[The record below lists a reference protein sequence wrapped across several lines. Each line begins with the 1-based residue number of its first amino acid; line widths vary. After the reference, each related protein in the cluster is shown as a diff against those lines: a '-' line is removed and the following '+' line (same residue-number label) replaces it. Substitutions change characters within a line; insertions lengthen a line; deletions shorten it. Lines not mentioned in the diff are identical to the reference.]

1 MIVLIDNYDSF
12 TYNLYQL
19 LGAYEEEIVVL
30 RNDKVT
36 IQELEEMKP
45 KAIILSP
52 GPGKPEDAGIC
63 IQVIQHFYKQIPILG
78 ICLGHQAIISA
89 FGGEIV
95 RAENIKHG
103 KTSRVK
109 HNGTSIFSYVTQP
122 LTAMRYHSLVAAK
135 QTIPKCFDVL
145 ATAMDDGEIMA
156 VRHNYYPLF
165 GLQFHPESI
174 ATEEGGK
181 LIRAFLANVKEGE
194 RV

>member
-63 IQVIQHFYKQIPILG
+63 TQVIQHFYKQIPILG
-78 ICLGHQAIISA
+78 ICLGHQAIVSA

-95 RAENIKHG
+95 RAEHIKHG

-109 HNGTSIFSYVTQP
+109 HNGTSIFSYVAQP

-135 QTIPKCFDVL
+135 HTIPKCFDVL

-174 ATEEGGK
+174 ATEEGEK
-181 LIRAFLANVKEGE
+181 LIRAFLSNVKEE
-194 RV
+194 EQV

>member
-63 IQVIQHFYKQIPILG
+63 TQVIQHFYKQIPILG
-78 ICLGHQAIISA
+78 ICLGHQAIVSA

-95 RAENIKHG
+95 RAEHIKHG

-109 HNGTSIFSYVTQP
+109 HNGTSIFSYVAQP
-122 LTAMRYHSLVAAK
+122 LTAMRYHSLVTAK
-135 QTIPKCFDVL
+135 HTIPKCFDVL

-181 LIRAFLANVKEGE
+181 LIRAFLSSVKEEE

>member
-19 LGAYEEEIVVL
+19 LGASAEQIVVL

-36 IQELEEMKP
+36 IKELEEMRP
-45 KAIILSP
+45 DAIILSP
-52 GPGKPEDAGIC
+52 GPGKPEGAGIC
-63 IQVIQHFYKQIPILG
+63 MEVIQHFYKTIPILG
-78 ICLGHQAIISA
+78 ICLGHQAIVAA

-95 RAENIKHG
+95 QAAHIKHG
-103 KTSRVK
+103 KTSLVK
-109 HNGTSIFSYVTQP
+109 HNGTSIFSYVKQP
-122 LTAMRYHSLVAAK
+122 LSAMRYHSLVAK
-135 QTIPKCFDVL
+135 QQTLPSCFDIL

-181 LIRAFLANVKEGE
+181 LIRAFLSDVKEVE

>member
-78 ICLGHQAIISA
+78 ICLGHQAIVSA

-95 RAENIKHG
+95 RAEHIKHG

-181 LIRAFLANVKEGE
+181 LIRAFLSNVKEEE

>member
-78 ICLGHQAIISA
+78 ICLGHQAIVSA

-95 RAENIKHG
+95 GAKHIKHG

-122 LTAMRYHSLVAAK
+122 FTAMRYHSLVATK
-135 QTIPKCFDVL
+135 HTIPKCFDVL

-181 LIRAFLANVKEGE
+181 LIRAFLSSVKEEE

>member
-19 LGAYEEEIVVL
+19 LGEYVEEIVVL

-36 IQELEEMKP
+36 IQDLQEMKP
-45 KAIILSP
+45 RAIILSP

-63 IQVIQHFYKQIPILG
+63 IEMIQHFYKEIPILG

-95 RAENIKHG
+95 RANCIKHG

-122 LTAMRYHSLVAAK
+122 LTAMRYHSLVAA
-135 QTIPKCFDVL
+135 QNSMPQCFDVL

-181 LIRAFLANVKEGE
+181 LIRAFLSQVKEVE
-194 RV
+194 KV

>member
-19 LGAYEEEIVVL
+19 LGEYEEEIVVL

-36 IQELEEMKP
+36 IQELEEMRP

-63 IQVIQHFYKQIPILG
+63 IRVIQHFYKQIPILG
-78 ICLGHQAIISA
+78 ICLGHQAIVSA

-95 RAENIKHG
+95 RAEHIKHG

-109 HNGTSIFSYVTQP
+109 HNGTSIFSYVAQP

-181 LIRAFLANVKEGE
+181 LIRAFLSSVKEEE

>member
-52 GPGKPEDAGIC
+52 GPGKPEGAGVC

-95 RAENIKHG
+95 RAEHIKHG

-145 ATAMDDGEIMA
+145 ATAMDDEEIMA

>member
-12 TYNLYQL
+12 TYNLYQM
-19 LGAYEEEIVVL
+19 LGAYEEEIIVL

-95 RAENIKHG
+95 RAEHIKHG

-109 HNGTSIFSYVTQP
+109 HNGISIFSYVTQP

-135 QTIPKCFDVL
+135 QTIPECFDVL
-145 ATAMDDGEIMA
+145 ATAMDDEEIMA

>member
-95 RAENIKHG
+95 RAEQIKHG

-135 QTIPKCFDVL
+135 QTIPKCFDIL
-145 ATAMDDGEIMA
+145 ATAMDDEEIMA

-181 LIRAFLANVKEGE
+181 LIRAFLANVKEE
-194 RV
+194 EQV

>member
-63 IQVIQHFYKQIPILG
+63 TQVIQHFYKQIPILG
-78 ICLGHQAIISA
+78 ICLGHQAIVSA

-95 RAENIKHG
+95 RAEHIKHG

-109 HNGTSIFSYVTQP
+109 HNGTSIFSYVAQP

-135 QTIPKCFDVL
+135 HTIPKCFDVL

-181 LIRAFLANVKEGE
+181 LIRAFLSNVKEE
-194 RV
+194 EQV

>member
-78 ICLGHQAIISA
+78 ICLGHQAIVSA

-181 LIRAFLANVKEGE
+181 LIRAFLSNVKEEE

>member
-36 IQELEEMKP
+36 IQELEGMKP

>member
-36 IQELEEMKP
+36 IQELEGMKP

-95 RAENIKHG
+95 RAEHIKHG

-145 ATAMDDGEIMA
+145 ATAMDDEEIMA

>member
-63 IQVIQHFYKQIPILG
+63 TQVIQHFYKQIPILG
-78 ICLGHQAIISA
+78 ICLGHQAIVSA

-95 RAENIKHG
+95 RAEHIKHG

-135 QTIPKCFDVL
+135 HTIPKCFDVL

-181 LIRAFLANVKEGE
+181 LIRAFLSNVKEEE

>member
-19 LGAYEEEIVVL
+19 LGAYYKGIVVL

-36 IQELEEMKP
+36 VQELKEMKP

-63 IQVIQHFYKQIPILG
+63 IEVIRHFYKQIPILG

-95 RAENIKHG
+95 RAEHIKHG

-109 HNGTSIFSYVTQP
+109 HNGTSIFSYVAQP

-135 QTIPKCFDVL
+135 HTIPKCFDVL
-145 ATAMDDGEIMA
+145 ATAMDDGEVMA
-156 VRHNYYPLF
+156 VCHNYYPLF

-181 LIRAFLANVKEGE
+181 LMRAFLSNVKEEE

>member
-19 LGAYEEEIVVL
+19 LGEYVEEIVVL

-36 IQELEEMKP
+36 VQELQEMKP
-45 KAIILSP
+45 RAIILSP

-63 IQVIQHFYKQIPILG
+63 IEIIQHFYKEIPILG

-95 RAENIKHG
+95 RAEQIKHG

-122 LTAMRYHSLVAAK
+122 LTAMRYHSLVAA
-135 QTIPKCFDVL
+135 QNSLPQCFDVL

-181 LIRAFLANVKEGE
+181 LIRAFLSQVKEVE
-194 RV
+194 KV

>member
-19 LGAYEEEIVVL
+19 LGAYEEHVVVL
-30 RNDKVT
+30 RNDEVT
-36 IQELEEMKP
+36 TQQLEGMKP
-45 KAIILSP
+45 KAIVLSP
-52 GPGKPEDAGIC
+52 GPGRPEDAGIC
-63 IQVIQHFYKQIPILG
+63 IDVVQHFCNRVPILG
-78 ICLGHQAIISA
+78 VCLGHQAIITA

-95 RAENIKHG
+95 RAENVKHG
-103 KTSRVK
+103 KTSLVK
-109 HNGTSIFSYVTQP
+109 HNGTSMFSYAKQP
-122 LTAMRYHSLVAAK
+122 LSVMRYHSLVAES
-135 QTIPKCFDVL
+135 TSLPNCFDVL

-174 ATEEGGK
+174 ATEEGVK
-181 LIRAFLANVKEGE
+181 LIEAFLSYVGEVE

>member
-19 LGAYEEEIVVL
+19 LGQYEEEIIVL

-45 KAIILSP
+45 NAIILSP

-63 IQVIQHFYKQIPILG
+63 TQVIRHFYKQIPILG
-78 ICLGHQAIISA
+78 ICLGHQAIVSA

-95 RAENIKHG
+95 RAEHIKHG

-122 LTAMRYHSLVAAK
+122 LTAMRYHSLVAEK
-135 QTIPKCFDVL
+135 HTIPKCFDVL

-181 LIRAFLANVKEGE
+181 LIRAFLSNVKEGE

>member
-19 LGAYEEEIVVL
+19 LGSSGENIVVL

-36 IQELEEMKP
+36 IKELEEMKP
-45 KAIILSP
+45 QAIILSP
-52 GPGKPEDAGIC
+52 GPGRPEDAGIC
-63 IQVIQHFYKQIPILG
+63 IEVIQHFYKSIPILG
-78 ICLGHQAIISA
+78 ICLGHQAIVTA

-95 RAENIKHG
+95 RAERIKHG
-103 KTSRVK
+103 KTSLVK
-109 HNGTSIFSYVTQP
+109 HNGTSIFSYIKQP
-122 LTAMRYHSLVAAK
+122 LTAMRYHSLVAK
-135 QTIPKCFDVL
+135 QHTLPNCFDVL

-156 VRHNYYPLF
+156 VRHHYYPLF

-181 LIRAFLANVKEGE
+181 LIQAFLSHVKEVE

>member
-19 LGAYEEEIVVL
+19 LGAYEEEIIVL

-78 ICLGHQAIISA
+78 ICLGHQAIVSA

-95 RAENIKHG
+95 RAEHIKHG

-156 VRHNYYPLF
+156 VRHNYYSLF

-181 LIRAFLANVKEGE
+181 LIRAFLANVKEEE

>member
-19 LGAYEEEIVVL
+19 LGVYEEEIVVL

-63 IQVIQHFYKQIPILG
+63 IQVIQHFYKQILILG
-78 ICLGHQAIISA
+78 ICLGHQAIVSA

-95 RAENIKHG
+95 RAEHIKHG

-135 QTIPKCFDVL
+135 HTIPKCFDVL

-181 LIRAFLANVKEGE
+181 LICAFLSSVKEEE

>member
-63 IQVIQHFYKQIPILG
+63 TQVIQHFYKQIPILG
-78 ICLGHQAIISA
+78 ICLGHQAIVSA

-95 RAENIKHG
+95 RAEHIKHG

-109 HNGTSIFSYVTQP
+109 HNGTSIFSYVAQP

-135 QTIPKCFDVL
+135 HTIPKCFDVL

-181 LIRAFLANVKEGE
+181 LIRAFLSNVKEEE

>member
-19 LGAYEEEIVVL
+19 LGAYAENIVVI

-36 IQELEEMKP
+36 IKELEGMKP
-45 KAIILSP
+45 QAIILSP
-52 GPGKPEDAGIC
+52 GPGRPEDAGIC
-63 IQVIQHFYKQIPILG
+63 IEVIQHFYKSIPILG
-78 ICLGHQAIISA
+78 ICLGHQAIVTA

-95 RAENIKHG
+95 QAERIKHG
-103 KTSRVK
+103 KTSLVK
-109 HNGTSIFSYVTQP
+109 HNGTSIFSYVKQP
-122 LTAMRYHSLVAAK
+122 LTAMRYHSLVAERH
-135 QTIPKCFDVL
+135 TLPNCFDVL

-181 LIRAFLANVKEGE
+181 LIQAFLSHVKEVE

>member
-19 LGAYEEEIVVL
+19 LGEYEEEIVVL

-63 IQVIQHFYKQIPILG
+63 TQVIQHFYKQIPILG
-78 ICLGHQAIISA
+78 ICLGHQAIVSA

-95 RAENIKHG
+95 RAEHIKHG

-109 HNGTSIFSYVTQP
+109 HNGTSIFSYVAQP

-181 LIRAFLANVKEGE
+181 LIRAFLSRVKEEE

>member
-1 MIVLIDNYDSF
+1 M
-12 TYNLYQL
+12 YQL

-63 IQVIQHFYKQIPILG
+63 TQVIQHFYKQIPILG
-78 ICLGHQAIISA
+78 ICLGHQAIVSA

-95 RAENIKHG
+95 RAEHIKHG

-135 QTIPKCFDVL
+135 HTIPKCFDVL

-181 LIRAFLANVKEGE
+181 LIRAFLSSVKEEE

>member
-19 LGAYEEEIVVL
+19 LGEYEEEIVVV
-30 RNDKVT
+30 RNDQIT
-36 IQELEEMKP
+36 IEQLEKMKP
-45 KAIILSP
+45 KGIVLSP

-63 IQVIQHFYKQIPILG
+63 IEVIRNFYKNVPILG

-95 RAENIKHG
+95 RAERIKHG

-122 LTAMRYHSLVAAK
+122 LTAMRYHSLVAA
-135 QTIPKCFDVL
+135 QNSLPQCFDIL

-181 LIRAFLANVKEGE
+181 LIRAFLAEVKEEE

>member
-19 LGAYEEEIVVL
+19 LGEYEEEIVVL

-36 IQELEEMKP
+36 IQELEEMRP

-63 IQVIQHFYKQIPILG
+63 IQVIRHFYKQIPILG
-78 ICLGHQAIISA
+78 ICLGHQAIVSA

-95 RAENIKHG
+95 RAEHIKHG

-109 HNGTSIFSYVTQP
+109 HNGTSIFSYVAQP

-181 LIRAFLANVKEGE
+181 LIRAFLSSVKEEE

>member
-52 GPGKPEDAGIC
+52 GPGKPEGAGVC

-95 RAENIKHG
+95 RAEHIKHG

-145 ATAMDDGEIMA
+145 ATAMDDEEIMA
-156 VRHNYYPLF
+156 VCHNYYPLF
-165 GLQFHPESI
+165 GFQFHPESI

-181 LIRAFLANVKEGE
+181 LIRAFLANVKEEE